1 VIPKAVILR
10 AQTAQHQ
17 AIDLGTKF
25 ARPTPMMIGYS
36 AFLCVAVL
44 SAQGSLAPDLA
55 RVNDA
60 KSWRVIDADASVE
73 GPVVRL
79 KPRGDPAVG
88 SNIGLALVQN
98 VKFSEGTLQIDLRG
112 NGKQQ
117 AGFLGLAFGVADA
130 KTFEAVYFRPF
141 RFADDDPD
149 ARSHAVQYVAWPEY
163 TWEKLRK
170 DKPGVYEAAI
180 QPVPDPAGWFH
191 VRIEVTKQKVSV
203 SVDGST
209 QPCLVVDRLGHR
221 QGDVGLWVDSMPGA
235 FRDLRIQPAR

>member
-1 VIPKAVILR
+1 
-10 AQTAQHQ
+10 
-17 AIDLGTKF
+17 
-25 ARPTPMMIGYS
+25 MMIRY
-36 AFLCVAVL
+36 APFLCVAVL

-60 KSWRVIDADASVE
+60 KSWRVLDADAGVE
-73 GPVVRL
+73 GSIVRL
-79 KPRGDPAVG
+79 KPHGDPSIG
-88 SNIGLALVQN
+88 SHIGLALLQN
-98 VKFSEGTLQIDLRG
+98 VKFSEGTLEIDLRG
-112 NGKQQ
+112 GGKQ
-117 AGFLGLAFGVADA
+117 AASFVGLAFGAADA

-149 ARSHAVQYVAWPEY
+149 ARRHAVQYVAWPEY

-191 VRIEVTKQKVSV
+191 ARIDVTKQKVSV

-221 QGDVGLWVDSMPGA
+221 QGEVGLLVDSMPGA
-235 FRDLRIQPAR
+235 FRNLRIQPAR